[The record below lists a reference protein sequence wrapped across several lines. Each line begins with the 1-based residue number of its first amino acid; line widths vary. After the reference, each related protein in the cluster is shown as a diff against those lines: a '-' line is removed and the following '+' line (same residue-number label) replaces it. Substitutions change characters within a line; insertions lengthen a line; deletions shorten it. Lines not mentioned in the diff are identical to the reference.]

1 MSRERLLELRRVVA
15 GYHKKEV
22 LCGVSLHVGRGE
34 TVALL
39 GPNGAGKTTM
49 LKTITGFLRLSA
61 GSVVYEGRDLN
72 GTRPSDAVRKG
83 IALVPQGGRVF
94 APLSVLENLEL
105 GAYLLPGHEEFQ
117 RRLQDVYAL
126 FPRLRERQQQ
136 PAGLLSGGERQMLAI
151 SRALVLRPKLLL
163 LDEPSE
169 GLSPLLVREMMA
181 RLKEIQRTFGTTILL
196 VEQNVRAAL
205 GISDRVYV
213 MRLGEVVLEEDC
225 PERLLDSER
234 LRQAY
239 IG

>member
-1 MSRERLLELRRVVA
+1 MARERLLELRRVVA

-22 LCGVSLHVGRGE
+22 LGGVSLHVGRGE
-34 TVALL
+34 IVALL
-39 GPNGAGKTTM
+39 VPNGAGKKTT
-49 LKTITGFLRLSA
+49 LKTITGFLRPSA
-61 GSVVYEGRDLN
+61 GSVAYEGRDLD
-72 GTRPSDAVRKG
+72 GARPSDTVRQG

-105 GAYLLPGHEEFQ
+105 GAYLLPGHEEFE

-126 FPRLRERQQQ
+126 FPRLRERQRQA
-136 PAGLLSGGERQMLAI
+136 AGLLSGGERQMLAI
-151 SRALVLRPKLLL
+151 ARALVLRPKLLL

-169 GLSPLLVREMMA
+169 GLSPLLVREVIA

-205 GISDRVYV
+205 GIADRVYV

>member
-1 MSRERLLELRRVVA
+1 
-15 GYHKKEV
+15 
-22 LCGVSLHVGRGE
+22 
-34 TVALL
+34 
-39 GPNGAGKTTM
+39 
-49 LKTITGFLRLSA
+49 
-61 GSVVYEGRDLN
+61 
-72 GTRPSDAVRKG
+72 
-83 IALVPQGGRVF
+83 
-94 APLSVLENLEL
+94 
-105 GAYLLPGHEEFQ
+105 
-117 RRLQDVYAL
+117 
-126 FPRLRERQQQ
+126 
-136 PAGLLSGGERQMLAI
+136 MLAI
-151 SRALVLRPKLLL
+151 SRALVLRPKLML

-169 GLSPLLVREMMA
+169 GLSPLLVREVIA